1 MNDTPTTNTTE
12 QLPSADKEHDVYEVD
27 VVHCEHGHPK
37 SSPTMK
43 FKPHTQVK
51 PPKPSSGHF
60 FFANREFP
68 RVKWWKN
75 GRLRLLYFYIVVL
88 VLTNTANGFDGSM
101 MNGLQTLT
109 YWTDYFGDPQGSV
122 LGVFNASMSL
132 GSLVGL
138 GICPYLVDK
147 WGRKMGV
154 FSGSLII
161 LLGTGLQAGSRNIGM
176 FISGR
181 LLLGLG
187 MAITLSSAPLLVA
200 ELSHPQ
206 DRAVL
211 CTFMGCTYHS
221 GAFIAAWTTYGTL
234 QIQSDWSWRLPSLL
248 QCVCTIIILTFLYWI
263 PESPRW
269 YIDKDQS
276 EKALDILAYYHA
288 DGNRDDEFVILE
300 YTEIRTA
307 LLMDK
312 DADRNSHWG
321 DFLKTKGNR
330 KRIGLITAI
339 GIFSQW
345 SGNGLVSYYL
355 NKIMDSIGITEASTQ
370 LGINGGLKTFAL
382 ICNFTFAF
390 FVDKFGRRTI
400 YMISTCGTFGTFIV
414 WTILSARYEITEA
427 AGLGTGVVVMIFFYD
442 FFYNFKSGLMSTYT
456 TEILPY
462 GIRAK
467 GYVWLN
473 FTVTAALFFNQYAN
487 SPAIDALAWRYYIFY
502 CVFLAFEI
510 FIIYFYLIETRYTPM
525 EEINKYF
532 DGDEADVAE
541 ITVAQVEKSGMEEGK
556 ATTVSQV
563 EIVR

>member
-1 MNDTPTTNTTE
+1 MVAVPGEHRGHHHLSHPASPNMAWNLKPRTGTTIVP
-12 QLPSADKEHDVYEVD
+12 QK
-27 VVHCEHGHPK
+27 PK
-37 SSPTMK
+37 K
-43 FKPHTQVK
+43 
-51 PPKPSSGHF
+51 GHF
-60 FFANREFP
+60 FFANQEFA

-75 GRLRLLYFYIVVL
+75 ARLRKLYFYIIIL

-101 MNGLQTLT
+101 MNGLQTLSF
-109 YWTDYFGDPQGSV
+109 WRDYFGDPQGST
-122 LGVFNASMSL
+122 LGIFNASMSL
-132 GSLVGL
+132 GSLIGL
-138 GICPYLVDK
+138 AICPYMVDR
-147 WGRKMGV
+147 WGRKFGV
-154 FSGSLII
+154 LVGCLII
-161 LLGTGLQAGSRNIGM
+161 LLGTGLQAGAHNIGM

-187 MAITLSSAPLLVA
+187 MCITLSSAPLLVA

-234 QIQSDWSWRLPSLL
+234 QINNDWSWRLPSLL
-248 QCVCTIIILTFLYWI
+248 QCVCTIIILSFLYWI

-269 YIDKDQS
+269 YIVKDQP
-276 EKALDILAYYHA
+276 EKALEILAYYHA
-288 DGNRDDEFVILE
+288 DGNRDDHFVQLE

-312 DADRNSHWG
+312 EANRNSRWS
-321 DFLKTKGNR
+321 DFYKTKGNR

-355 NKIMDSIGITEASTQ
+355 YKIMNSIGITEADTQ

-390 FVDKFGRRTI
+390 YVDIFGRRTI
-400 YMISTCGTFGTFIV
+400 YMISTCGTFGAFII

-427 AGLGTGVVVMIFFYD
+427 SGLGTGVVVMIFCYD

-487 SPAIDALAWRYYIFY
+487 SPAIDALAWKYYIFY
-502 CVFLAFEI
+502 CVFLAFEV
-510 FIIYFYLIETRYTPM
+510 FIIYFYLVETRYTPM

-532 DGDEADVAE
+532 DGEEADVAE

-556 ATTVSQV
+556 ATTVTEV
-563 EIVR
+563 EVVR